1 MEEIFAE
8 ACVFFVPTPIGNRED
23 LTLRALRVLREA
35 NYIACEDTRHTRLL
49 LDYYDIKKPL
59 LSYHQ
64 HNENGRA
71 EELIALAQKGA
82 RIAVVS
88 DAGMPGISDPGQ
100 RLLLRCQETGLPYT
114 VLPGPSAVTT
124 AVVACGVGDGT
135 FTFYGFLERRGA
147 ARERQLERI
156 DRAFT
161 TSVLYESP
169 KRIRATVRE
178 LSTRWPERLF
188 ATARELTKCHEEI
201 QRFSGKDAPWE
212 TLMEK
217 GEYVLLVGPANQ
229 KTMDEAEVI
238 AQLKSL
244 KVEGLRSKEVVQRVS
259 VVSGWPKNAV
269 YQLMVG
275 QKKTHREE
283 K

>member
-1 MEEIFAE
+1 MEETFTEGAI
-8 ACVFFVPTPIGNRED
+8 VFVPTPIGNRED

-35 NYIACEDTRHTRLL
+35 DSIACEDTRHTRLL

-64 HNENGRA
+64 HNENSRA
-71 EELIALAQKGA
+71 EELIVLAQRGA

-88 DAGMPGISDPGQ
+88 DAGMPGISDPGR
-100 RLLLRCQETGLPYT
+100 RLIRRCQEVGLSYT

-147 ARERQLERI
+147 AREKQLEQI
-156 DRAFT
+156 DRSYT

-178 LSTRWPERLF
+178 FSTRWPNRLF
-188 ATARELTKCHEEI
+188 ATARELTKRYEEI
-201 QRFSGKDAPWE
+201 RRFSGEDAPWD
-212 TLMEK
+212 TLPEK
-217 GEYVLLVGPANQ
+217 GEYVLLVGPARP
-229 KTMDEAEVI
+229 TIVGEAEVL
-238 AQLKSL
+238 AQLEAL
-244 KVEGLRSKEVVQRVS
+244 KVEGVRSKEAVQRVS
-259 VVSGWPKNAV
+259 VACGWSKNAV

-275 QKKTHREE
+275 QKKKSAERE
-283 K
+283 